1 MVLGRPRVLE
11 SAAIRG
17 LHDGD
22 LVHDA
27 PMFVAVESRQYAR
40 AVEEPELHG
49 HTLLPRRADAA
60 PRFDTARDATPCRPR
75 GLYHPA
81 GWRAHTP
88 LPSRACCASRCSHC
102 P

>member
-11 SAAIRG
+11 SDAIGG

-49 HTLLPRRADAA
+49 HTAPSPRRRGA
-60 PRFDTARDATPCRPR
+60 PVRYGARRYPVSTSGALRS
-75 GLYHPA
+75 A
-81 GWRAHTP
+81 GWCADTP
-88 LPSRACCASRCSHC
+88 LSSRACAASRCSHC